1 MLDETNINGVPAY
14 RAPMTTGGVY
24 DATYW
29 CGWTDGDDG
38 YATIPQEKLMPWLV
52 RCFQRRFSSVTPAFI
67 GANPS
72 TAAIRRVCGTAR
84 ASSPPTEP
92 RGRPL
97 ATNGPRAAVGH
108 GSALRGA
115 A

>member
-14 RAPMTTGGVY
+14 RAPMTAGGVY

-52 RCFQRRFSSVTPAFI
+52 RCFQRRFSSVTPAFT
-67 GANPS
+67 GGNPG
-72 TAAIRRVCGTAR
+72 TAAIASLLEPTPRRAKQTRTVQRRWSLTR
-84 ASSPPTEP
+84 S
-92 RGRPL
+92 RGAGGRRPL
-97 ATNGPRAAVGH
+97 C
-108 GSALRGA
+108 
-115 A
+115 